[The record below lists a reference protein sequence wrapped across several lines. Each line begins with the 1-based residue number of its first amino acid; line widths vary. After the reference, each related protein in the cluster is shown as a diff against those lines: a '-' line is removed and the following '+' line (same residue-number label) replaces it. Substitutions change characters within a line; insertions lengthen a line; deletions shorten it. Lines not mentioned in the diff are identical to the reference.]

1 MQTYIVDFDLY
12 CQGCQQD
19 KTTKSFKVCRQQHL
33 HCTIITCLSCLH
45 SKTMELAPSS
55 HIPSSLRPSSPAH
68 TNSSS
73 ATRVETTFFNFLKK
87 ADNLPCL
94 MASDIGFGSD
104 FSDSPKIPLSPVD
117 EVTNS
122 LAVREGLL
130 HSPSHHRKYDFP
142 SSPCHGKPG
151 RMRESLLHSPS
162 PHGIHRIASPR
173 VKHHMVCI
181 PY

>member
-1 MQTYIVDFDLY
+1 
-12 CQGCQQD
+12 
-19 KTTKSFKVCRQQHL
+19 
-33 HCTIITCLSCLH
+33 
-45 SKTMELAPSS
+45 
-55 HIPSSLRPSSPAH
+55 
-68 TNSSS
+68 
-73 ATRVETTFFNFLKK
+73 
-87 ADNLPCL
+87 

-122 LAVREGLL
+122 VAVREGLF

-142 SSPCHGKPG
+142 SSPHCGKLG
-151 RMRESLLHSPS
+151 RMRESLPHSPS
-162 PHGIHRIASPR
+162 PCGTCCIASPH